1 MNYMKPAALALV
13 AAFGMAIFSAPAAQA
28 AELDCKLTFNL
39 KGWSAIYKHSS
50 GSGVVSCN
58 NGQTMR
64 IKITA
69 NGGGL
74 TAGKTRIDNGTG
86 KFSDVHTIND
96 VLGAYVQGEATAA
109 AGKSSTAQVLTKGTV
124 SVALA
129 GTGEGIALGVSVGR
143 FEISKA
149 K

>member
-124 SVALA
+124 SLALA

>member
-1 MNYMKPAALALV
+1 MNYMKPVALALV

-124 SVALA
+124 SLALA

>member
-1 MNYMKPAALALV
+1 MNYMKPAAIALV

-124 SVALA
+124 SLALA

>member
-1 MNYMKPAALALV
+1 MNYMKPVALALV
-13 AAFGMAIFSAPAAQA
+13 AVLGMATLGASAAQA
-28 AELDCKLTFNL
+28 AELDCKMTFNL

-50 GSGVVSCN
+50 GNGVVTCN
-58 NGQTMR
+58 NGQSMR

-86 KFSDVHTIND
+86 KFSDVHNIND

-109 AGKSSTAQVLTKGTV
+109 AGKSGTAQVLTKGTV
-124 SVALA
+124 SLALA